1 MTIPVM
7 AYVLSIYQGLE
18 TKKCKLKQYKN
29 GQKLLAVS
37 IFRSGLSKLKIKA
50 WTFRRFMNMLNEVF
64 SSKCSTKTL
73 LVQ

>member
-1 MTIPVM
+1 M

-29 GQKLLAVS
+29 GQKLLAVL
-37 IFRSGLSKLKIKA
+37 IFINGLSKLKTKA

-64 SSKCSTKTL
+64 SCKCSTKTL
-73 LVQ
+73 LVL